1 MKSNLSAFTGKYS
14 LSKTLRF
21 ELIPVGKTKEHI
33 EAKGLLTQ
41 DKQRAESYKAMKKT
55 IDAFHKDFIE
65 KAMDNVKL
73 EKEDLSQF
81 QELYTAPAEKKKED
95 GFKKE
100 LEKVQTTLR
109 KAIVKGFN
117 TGEAKEI
124 FGKLDKKEL
133 FTELLEPWIAE
144 QREKDI
150 YFDESFKSFT
160 TYFGGFHENRKNM
173 YSDKAQS
180 TAIAFRLIHENLP
193 KFLDNIALF
202 EKIKP
207 IPELYEKCETLY
219 KEIEEYL
226 NINKIDEAFEL
237 SYYNEILTQ
246 KQIDVFNLIIGGR
259 TEEEGKK
266 KIQGLNEYI
275 NLYNQ
280 QQKDKS
286 KKIAKLKPLY
296 KQILSDRNSISFLPE
311 AFEKD
316 QHLLDALEDYYKYHL
331 LDYQSKESEE
341 TINILAATKE
351 LLAQMKD
358 FDLNKIYIKNDTGL
372 TGIAQRQF
380 GDYGFINTALSYYY
394 SQVVDPEFE
403 AKYAK
408 ARNTEKLEAAQAKF
422 LKQSYF
428 SIQALQDALD
438 VYVQNLDKAEI
449 PESYSASCMADYFTL
464 YFKAAKKEGQDKEFG
479 LIDNIQAKYSCIQGI
494 LGNDYPKNKSLI
506 QEKNDLFNIK
516 AFLDSIMELL
526 HFVKP
531 LSLPKDSVLEKDEK
545 FYSQLETLSEPLNQL
560 IPLYNKVR
568 NYATQKPYKT
578 EKIKLNFE
586 NSTLLDGWDVNKEE
600 SNTSILFEKNG
611 KYYLGIMDKNHNKVF
626 RNIPESNEDNPY
638 RKVNYKLLPGASKM
652 LPKVFFSNKNIGYYN
667 PNEEILKIRNH
678 SSHTKGGTPQSGFEK
693 MDFSLKDC
701 HKMIDFFK
709 NSIDKHAEWK
719 EFGFEF
725 SDTKS
730 YESIDSFYREV
741 EAQGYKISYS
751 DVDSSYIDQLVDEG
765 KLYLFQIYNKDFS
778 PHSKGKP
785 NMHTMYWKALFEPEN
800 LKDVIYKLNGQAEVF
815 FREKSIDKPVIH
827 KAKEAIANKNP
838 LATKKESTFEYELI
852 KDKRY
857 TLDKFQFHVP
867 ITLNFKATGAEYINQ
882 DVLQHLKTHPDT
894 YIIGLDRG
902 ERHLIYLSL
911 INPKGE
917 IILQESLN
925 NITSENHPIST
936 PYHQLLN
943 KKEEERANA
952 RVNWGAIENIKELK
966 EGYVSQVVHKIAKL
980 MVEYNAIVVMEDLN
994 FGFKRGRFKVE
1005 KQVYQKLEK
1014 MLIDKLNY
1022 LVFKDKP
1029 AQEPGGLYNALQLT
1043 NKFTSFK
1050 EMGKQSGFLFYVP
1063 AWNTSKIDPTTGF
1076 VNLFYTRYENLEK
1089 AKAFFEKFEDIRYNT
1104 AENYFEFLVE
1114 DYTAF
1119 NSKAEGTRQDWTICT
1134 QGERILTYRNPDA
1147 NHNWDNKTIKLTEEF
1162 IRLFESKS
1170 IDYKAD
1176 LKTQILANNE
1186 AAFFKKLMD
1195 LFKLTLQM
1203 RNSISNSDLDYL
1215 ISPVKNKNGEFYD
1228 SRKAYKTLPQDADAN
1243 GAYHIAKKGLM
1254 WLQQIQNF
1262 KGDDWKKLD
1271 LDKSNKGWLQFIQNG
1286 K

>member
-1 MKSNLSAFTGKYS
+1 MDQKLATFTQKYQ

-21 ELIPVGKTKEHI
+21 ELKPIGRTQAHI
-33 EAKGLLTQ
+33 ETKGLISQ
-41 DKQRAESYKAMKKT
+41 DEQRAESYKAMKKT

-65 KAMDNVKL
+65 KAMANVQL
-73 EKEDLSQF
+73 SSDDLNQF
-81 QELYTAPAEKKKED
+81 QALYTAPSEKKKED
-95 GFKKE
+95 VFKKE
-100 LEKVQTTLR
+100 LEKVQTSLR

-124 FGKLDKKEL
+124 YGKIDKKEL
-133 FTELLEPWIAE
+133 FTELLEPWIAR
-144 QREKDI
+144 QKEKDFH
-150 YFDESFKSFT
+150 FDETFKTFT

-193 KFLDNIALF
+193 KFIDNIALF
-202 EKIKP
+202 EKVKT
-207 IPELYEKCETLY
+207 IPELYAKCETLY
-219 KEIEEYL
+219 KEIEEFL
-226 NINKIDEAFEL
+226 NIRNIDEAFEL

-246 KQIDVFNLIIGGR
+246 KQLDVFNLIIGGR

-286 KKIAKLKPLY
+286 KKVAKLKLLY
-296 KQILSDRNSISFLPE
+296 KQILSDRNNISFLPD
-311 AFEKD
+311 AFEND
-316 QHLLDALEDYYKYHL
+316 QELLNAIEDYYKSHL
-331 LDYQSKESEE
+331 LDYQSKDSDES
-341 TINILAATKE
+341 INILQSSKE
-351 LLAQMKD
+351 LLAQMND
-358 FDLNKIYIKNDTGL
+358 IDLRKIHIKNDTSL
-372 TGIAQRQF
+372 TTISQKLF
-380 GDYGFINTALSYYY
+380 GDYGFINIALSYYY
-394 SQVVDPEFE
+394 SKVVDPDFE
-403 AKYAK
+403 VKYAK
-408 ARNTEKLEAAQAKF
+408 AKNPEKLDEAQAKF

-428 SIQALQDALD
+428 SIQVLQEALNA
-438 VYVQNLDKAEI
+438 YVQNLDKADI
-449 PESYSASCMADYFTL
+449 PESYSATCIADYFTL
-464 YFKAAKKEGQDKEFG
+464 YFKAAKKEEQEKEFG

-531 LSLPKDSVLEKDEK
+531 LALPKDSVLEKDEK
-545 FYSQLETLSEPLNQL
+545 FYSQLDTLLEPLNQL

-578 EKIKLNFE
+578 EKFKLNFE
-586 NSTLLDGWDVNKEE
+586 NSTLTKGWDKNMEKDNTTVILRKDGLYYLAIMPQSNK
-600 SNTSILFEKNG
+600 NVFEKYPKLEDGENYYEKMDYKQIALPMGFGGFLRKCFGSAIKLGWECPETCKNEEG
-611 KYYLGIMDKNHNKVF
+611 KIIIKEDEIRDNRAEILDCYKNFLDIYEKDGFQYKEYGFNFKESKDYQNLSEFNRDVEQQGYQIAF
-626 RNIPESNEDNPY
+626 RNI
-638 RKVNYKLLPGASKM
+638 SK
-652 LPKVFFSNKNIGYYN
+652 N
-667 PNEEILKIRNH
+667 
-678 SSHTKGGTPQSGFEK
+678 
-693 MDFSLKDC
+693 
-701 HKMIDFFK
+701 
-709 NSIDKHAEWK
+709 
-719 EFGFEF
+719 
-725 SDTKS
+725 
-730 YESIDSFYREV
+730 
-741 EAQGYKISYS
+741 
-751 DVDSSYIDQLVDEG
+751 YIDQLVDEG

-785 NMHTMYWKALFEPEN
+785 NMHTMYWKALFAPEN

-815 FREKSIDKPVIH
+815 FRKKSIEKPTIH
-827 KAKEAIANKNP
+827 KANEAIANKNP
-838 LATKKESTFEYELI
+838 LATKKDSTFEYELI
-852 KDKRY
+852 KDKRF
-857 TLDKFQFHVP
+857 TMDKFQFHVP
-867 ITLNFKATGAEYINQ
+867 ITLNFKATGSEFINQ

-925 NITSENHPIST
+925 NITSENYPIST

-966 EGYVSQVVHKIAKL
+966 EGYVSQVVHKIAQL

-1089 AKAFFEKFEDIRYNT
+1089 AKAFFEKFEDIRYNA
-1104 AENYFEFLVE
+1104 AEKHFEFVVE

-1119 NSKAEGTRQDWTICT
+1119 NAKAEGTRQDWTICT

-1147 NHNWDNKTIKLTEEF
+1147 NHNWDHKTIQLTAEF
-1162 IRLFESKS
+1162 IQFFESKN

-1203 RNSISNSDLDYL
+1203 RNSISNSDVDYL
-1215 ISPVKNKNGEFYD
+1215 ISPVKNKKGEFYD
-1228 SRKAYKTLPQDADAN
+1228 SRKADNTLPQDADAN

-1262 KGDDWKKLD
+1262 NGADWKKLN
-1271 LDKSNKGWLQFIQNG
+1271 LEKSNKGWLQFIQNG
-1286 K
+1286 KI